1 MAIRKWGRGW
11 QVRVAPFPQVTLP
24 TKEAA
29 QTVELDLK
37 LRKKMGRL
45 YLEKPTTFGDEL
57 FAHRDRKATMG
68 GRRGKLRPATLR
80 FNEQCVAPWAP
91 LFDIPVPNLRR
102 SLVEDHVTARARAA
116 PVAARNELQFAK
128 SALRAA
134 ASRGQQVDPGIFAIA
149 AIHHEPA
156 EGRALELDELYEISS
171 WMPERIRRIVVL
183 CGVLGLRWSEATGLT
198 DSMLNLKGAEVT
210 IPRDLNKSRRQK
222 TIPLAEFEV
231 QLLREQL
238 LARVAGTKLVFPNAR
253 GTRYSESGFRKVW
266 SRAARKAGHE
276 GFKFHWLRHTAISF
290 MAQAGMKAEVI
301 AERVGHSDGG
311 ALIYKRYR
319 HLYPREVTTAV
330 SAIDRLVEAEK
341 RRAAG
346 VDGQEMVSG
355 SDGPA

>member
-1 MAIRKWGRGW
+1 MQGVRLPDDQAPKRAGEYSWMSYDRERRFWPSTFLGEREWQFCGPDGRCGAIR
-11 QVRVAPFPQVTLP
+11 A
-24 TKEAA
+24 TKEKPQAH
-29 QTVELDLK
+29 TVDLK

-45 YLEKPTTFGDEL
+45 YVEKPTTFGDEL
-57 FAHRDRKATMG
+57 FAHRDRKATMR
-68 GRRGKLRPATLR
+68 GRHGKLRPATVR

-102 SLVEDHVTARARAA
+102 ALVEDHVTARAKVA

-128 SALRAA
+128 ASLRAA

-156 EGRALELDELYEISS
+156 EGRALELEELYEISS

-198 DSMLNLKGAEVT
+198 DSMLDLKAAGLT

-238 LARVAGTKLVFPNAR
+238 LARVAGTRLVFPTAAGAR
-253 GTRYSESGFRKVW
+253 FSESGFRKVW
-266 SRAARKAGHE
+266 RRATRKAGHA

-290 MAQAGMKAEVI
+290 MAQAGMKAE
-301 AERVGHSDGG
+301 
-311 ALIYKRYR
+311 
-319 HLYPREVTTAV
+319 
-330 SAIDRLVEAEK
+330 
-341 RRAAG
+341 
-346 VDGQEMVSG
+346 
-355 SDGPA
+355 